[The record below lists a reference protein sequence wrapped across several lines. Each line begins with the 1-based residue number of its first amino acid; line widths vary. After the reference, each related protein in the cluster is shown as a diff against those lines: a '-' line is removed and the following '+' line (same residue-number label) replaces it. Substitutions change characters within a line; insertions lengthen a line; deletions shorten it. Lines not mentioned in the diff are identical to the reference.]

1 MYTDSIFCISMLFIS
16 SVVFQMRLCSNSIWH
31 HQVWAEHA
39 PQRDTEYQI
48 VNKITLIVRSL
59 SALYNSTKIMCTLCF
74 YLLKMSWLA
83 LLPVYPAM
91 IDKCT
96 LAFLVLRSSWLC
108 KDQLVVICWGQ
119 GNTFLL
125 TDVFSQIWNF
135 KYNKPSSQNYFEYI
149 A

>member
-1 MYTDSIFCISMLFIS
+1 MFCISKLFIS
-16 SVVFQMRLCSNSIWH
+16 CCVSNETVFKQYLTPSGMSWAHTTKRYWIPNSK
-31 HQVWAEHA
+31 Q
-39 PQRDTEYQI
+39 DYSD
-48 VNKITLIVRSL
+48 RSL

-74 YLLKMSWLA
+74 YLLKMSWLV

-96 LAFLVLRSSWLC
+96 LAFLVLWRPWLC
-108 KDQLVVICWGQ
+108 KDQLLVICWCQ

-125 TDVFSQIWNF
+125 TDVFSWIWNF
-135 KYNKPSSQNYFEYI
+135 KYNKPSSQNHFEYI